1 MNRHICIGFDADD
14 TLWHNENIFE
24 NVHGRYYKLL
34 AGYHDAATVE
44 RALFE
49 TEMRNLDLYGYG
61 IKGYMLSSIE
71 TAIALTDGKVS
82 TAEIK
87 DLIDLGRGMLDHP
100 VELLPGAGDTLE
112 ALAAH
117 HRLILITKGDLR
129 DQERKLSKSGIA
141 KYFEAVEIV
150 SEKDAQTYARVF
162 ARHGIEPK
170 SFIMVGNSVKSDI
183 IPVLQL
189 GGSGIHVPYRIT
201 WGHEHAETP
210 PSEDGRFYRA
220 ASLAD
225 LPAII
230 ERWIRP
236 L

>member
-1 MNRHICIGFDADD
+1 MHESYF
-14 TLWHNENIFE
+14 
-24 NVHGRYYKLL
+24 KLL
-34 AGYHDAATVE
+34 ARYHDAATVE

-100 VELLPGAGDTLE
+100 VELLPAASDTLE

-141 KYFEAVEIV
+141 RYFEAVEIV
-150 SEKDAQTYARVF
+150 SEKDAQTYSRIF

-183 IPVLQL
+183 LPVLQL

-225 LPAII
+225 LPEII
-230 ERWIRP
+230 SRWIRP

>member
-1 MNRHICIGFDADD
+1 
-14 TLWHNENIFE
+14 
-24 NVHGRYYKLL
+24 
-34 AGYHDAATVE
+34 
-44 RALFE
+44 
-49 TEMRNLDLYGYG
+49 
-61 IKGYMLSSIE
+61 
-71 TAIALTDGKVS
+71 
-82 TAEIK
+82 
-87 DLIDLGRGMLDHP
+87 MLDHP
-100 VELLPGAGDTLE
+100 VELLPAASDTLE

-141 KYFEAVEIV
+141 RYFEAVEIV
-150 SEKDAQTYARVF
+150 SEKDAQTYSRIF

-183 IPVLQL
+183 LPVLQL

-225 LPAII
+225 LPEII
-230 ERWIRP
+230 SRWIRP

>member
-24 NVHGRYYKLL
+24 NVHESYFKLL
-34 AGYHDAATVE
+34 ARYHDAATVE

-100 VELLPGAGDTLE
+100 VELLPAASDTLE